1 MRGETCYTDNM
12 KNRVELY
19 EKSAFVQERARK
31 RRTLLLMLLIGAA
44 GLAACIVLC
53 TFGTRRNQKVLL
65 PVTIGISIVTGW
77 TVITILHGAFAA
89 SDARCKHSALMLNE
103 PRETVHGRFEKTDS
117 ISRMKNGVAVRKVLC
132 TEGDRETVLS
142 VNASLAKDLPDAFIG
157 TAETV
162 YSFIVAYEVDED
174 VETHSA

>member
-1 MRGETCYTDNM
+1 M
-12 KNRVELY
+12 KNKVELY
-19 EKSAFVQERARK
+19 EKSAFLRERARK
-31 RRTLLLMLLIGAA
+31 RRILLLMLLIGAA

-65 PVTIGISIVTGW
+65 PVTIGISVVTGW
-77 TVITILHGAFAA
+77 TVITILHGTYAA

-103 PRETVHGRFEKTDS
+103 PRETVHGHFEKTDS
-117 ISRMKNGVAVRKVLC
+117 VTRMKNGIAVRKVLR
-132 TEGDRETVLS
+132 TEEDRETVLS
-142 VNASLAKDLPDAFIG
+142 VNESLAKDLPDAFTG